1 VAIKTVG
8 VVGCGLMGGGITEVC
23 ARSGYTVRVRE
34 VNQQLLD
41 KGLANIKASMDRAVE
56 RGRLPAPDRDK
67 ALAQV
72 HGTTRL
78 EDFTDCDLV
87 IEAVIENPDEKK
99 KVFTVLDKTCPPTAI
114 LASNTSTICI
124 MEIASATK
132 RPDKVIGI
140 HFFNPAPI
148 MKLVEVT
155 RTLASSAEVVAQGR
169 AFSESLGKTVVMC
182 KDTPGFIVNRL
193 LVPYLN
199 DAIRLLE
206 AEVATKEDIDTAME
220 LGLNHPMGPFRL
232 LDLVGLDTQYYISLS
247 QFEEFREP
255 RFAPPPLLKRM
266 VLAGRLGRK
275 VGKGFYDY
283 K

>member
-1 VAIKTVG
+1 MAIKKVG
-8 VVGCGLMGGGITEVC
+8 VVGCGLMGSGITEVC
-23 ARSGYTVRVRE
+23 ARAGYATRVRE

-41 KGLANIKASMDRAVE
+41 RGLANLQASLGRAVE
-56 RGRLPAPDRDK
+56 RGRATAEERDQ
-67 ALAQV
+67 ALARIQ
-72 HGTTRL
+72 GTLNL
-78 EDFTDCDLV
+78 EDFADCDLV
-87 IEAVIENPDEKK
+87 IEAVIENLEEKRR
-99 KVFTVLDKTCPPTAI
+99 VFTVLDKVCPSSSI
-114 LASNTSTICI
+114 LASNTSTMCI
-124 MEIASATK
+124 MEMASVTQ

-148 MKLVEVT
+148 MKLVEVI
-155 RTLASSAEVVAQGR
+155 RTIASSDEAVAQGR
-169 AFSESLGKTVVMC
+169 AFAESLGKTVVMA

-206 AEVATKEDIDTAME
+206 AETATKEDIDKAME

-232 LDLVGLDTQYYISLS
+232 LDLVGLDTHYYICLS
-247 QFEEFREP
+247 QFDEFREP

-266 VLAGRLGRK
+266 VVAGRLGRK
-275 VGKGFYDY
+275 AGKGFYDY

>member
-1 VAIKTVG
+1 MAIKTVG